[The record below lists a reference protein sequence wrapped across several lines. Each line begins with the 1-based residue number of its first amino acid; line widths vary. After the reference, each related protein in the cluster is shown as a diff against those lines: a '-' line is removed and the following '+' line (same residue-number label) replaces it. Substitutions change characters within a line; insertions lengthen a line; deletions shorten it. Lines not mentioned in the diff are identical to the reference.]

1 MPKRKN
7 FDIQRNT
14 RVGSGGQFTSNR
26 LSYHLTGS
34 LFFITL
40 TQARRILRLKAEPLE
55 NLSVDQIHDKFIH
68 EKLKMVIKIKRKRE
82 KEGCLPFGIL
92 VRGKMLIVVEQ
103 KNVLAGHLAGE

>member
-1 MPKRKN
+1 MTMSMTQLMQARSSSSS
-7 FDIQRNT
+7 
-14 RVGSGGQFTSNR
+14 V
-26 LSYHLTGS
+26 LSQKYKYMTVSVTAS

-82 KEGCLPFGIL
+82 KEGFLPFGIF
-92 VRGKMLIVVEQ
+92 VRGK
-103 KNVLAGHLAGE
+103 NG